1 MKKYFIVGIIAA
13 SLTSL
18 SAMAEEKKNDTK
30 PLNEWTCEEFLA
42 IDDNFYPTAVGFGEL
57 LTKKD
62 KVEDAVLDVD
72 GIQTLTP
79 LVIEACKKETKAN
92 FVEQVKNAK
101 K

>member
-1 MKKYFIVGIIAA
+1 MKKYFIVGLIAA
-13 SLTSL
+13 SLTSI
-18 SAMAEEKKNDTK
+18 SAFADDGKKDAK
-30 PLNEWTCEEFLA
+30 PIAKWTCEEFLA

-79 LVIEACKKETKAN
+79 IVVEACKKDTKAN
-92 FVEQVKNAK
+92 FVEQVKKAK
-101 K
+101 